1 MRYNNFFRMQD
12 FFCDKR
18 LAGIVPQLNSK
29 DIERGE
35 ISDYKIYTRCRSVI
49 NGFLNGTITANGIE
63 VTGKTSAS
71 VMRIVTACKSVLE
84 AMFNNSTSLL
94 RNIRDNRRVYTSA
107 ASIAQIAELDDPRKK
122 LKFLNEI
129 LDNMNYNPEFN
140 SQNTIPSH
148 STKPYRERQKAWARR
163 VGYKLKEI

>member
-1 MRYNNFFRMQD
+1 MAKRHNKQTPQFKLTAAAN
-12 FFCDKR
+12 KR
-18 LAGIVPQLNSK
+18 LNQYLAEIRKGIEN
-29 DIERGE
+29 
-35 ISDYKIYTRCRSVI
+35 
-49 NGFLNGTITANGIE
+49 ITANGIE

-71 VMRIVTACKSVLE
+71 VMRIVTACKTVLE

-148 STKPYRERQKAWARR
+148 STNPYRERQKAWARR